1 MCRSERVLGAGLDT
15 EPERERPG
23 SATAP
28 PWASSSLLASAGQH
42 PCEEVIVHA
51 QLEGLV
57 YPTLKSMKVESREF
71 FNAHISTTSAT
82 LAESYLTVSGMSRCN
97 TFEWLLSVG
106 AALKA
111 CGSDCFDQQ
120 LLFKALSYLDGFY
133 GSAARSSALKGAGQA
148 QERAFAACLLAW
160 KMKEKTVAPVSH
172 VTGIMAKKMKVRINI
187 PVVLRLEKELAFA
200 LDFKLSAPSVSELVE
215 AVDIYLRL
223 LDSAA
228 CADVTKQIAHAL
240 VTDEDIAGSVEPVS
254 IVLLAAVLAQQIC
267 DTSAATS
274 AYVVQEVCKM
284 FDEPSDPESILR
296 LRQACKGKLRS
307 MLELS
312 RHGAAGT
319 APGRLLATLRQ
330 NVAAKVA
337 AAFKNARVQQPQ
349 LTGAIKAQVS
359 SSQPAPSSPS
369 SVEAQAQPL
378 DGR

>member
-1 MCRSERVLGAGLDT
+1 MRL
-15 EPERERPG
+15 
-23 SATAP
+23 
-28 PWASSSLLASAGQH
+28 
-42 PCEEVIVHA
+42 
-51 QLEGLV
+51 GLV
-57 YPTLKSMKVESREF
+57 LKEHEF
-71 FNAHISTTSAT
+71 DS
-82 LAESYLTVSGMSRCN
+82 
-97 TFEWLLSVG
+97 
-106 AALKA
+106 
-111 CGSDCFDQQ
+111 FDQP
-120 LLFKALSYLDGFY
+120 LLFKALNYLDGFY
-133 GSAARSSALKGAGQA
+133 SSAAARSCASRSPGHAH
-148 QERAFAACLLAW
+148 ERAFAACLLAW
-160 KMKEKTVAPVSH
+160 KMNENAVEPVGH
-172 VTGIMAKKMKVRINI
+172 ITGIMENQMHIHVDV
-187 PVVLRLEKELAFA
+187 PLVLRLEAELAWA
-200 LDFKLSAPSVSELVE
+200 LDFKLSTPSVLELVD
-215 AVDIYLRL
+215 AVDFYLRL
-223 LDSAA
+223 MGSAM